1 VQPLL
6 AAEAPSNHSLR
17 EFMEIGIPV
26 VETRRK
32 SGSRAFRVKKLRFFG
47 RAQFRSIHANRKMA
61 THLRGALLCH
71 ASYGIRNRR

>member
-17 EFMEIGIPV
+17 EFVEIGIPV

-32 SGSRAFRVKKLRFFG
+32 SGGRVRFASKNCG
-47 RAQFRSIHANRKMA
+47 SLAERNSDQFTPIARW
-61 THLRGALLCH
+61 LLT
-71 ASYGIRNRR
+71 